1 MTDEELYFVHDD
13 RAEMKYKD
21 APSLEIP
28 PRLRAELDEIIARF
42 AVEDERMTAI

>member
-21 APSLEIP
+21 APSLEISP
-28 PRLRAELDEIIARF
+28 QLRAELDEVIARF
-42 AVEDERMTAI
+42 VVKDEQKAAV

>member
-21 APSLEIP
+21 APPLEISP
-28 PRLRAELDEIIARF
+28 QLRAELDEIIARF
-42 AVEDERMTAI
+42 AAEDEQKAMA